1 MQEDQKLTET
11 LRARG
16 QRVTLPRLMVH
27 RFVTRAPQHVTA
39 DDVHEEL
46 PSLSFATIY
55 STLDLLEEL
64 GLVRRVSTL
73 EGVAVYDSR
82 TDAHDHAVCRVC
94 GRMFDL
100 DAGEAKAAAPRGF
113 RVEQATIQL
122 IGVCA
127 ECRGVA
133 KAMRGGSDPRTQ
145 G

>member
-1 MQEDQKLTET
+1 MKADQKLSEA

-27 RFVTRAPQHVTA
+27 RFVRRAPQHVTA

-55 STLDLLEEL
+55 STLELLEEL

-100 DAGEAKAAAPRGF
+100 EPSKVSPATAPSGF
-113 RVEQATIQL
+113 QVEQAQL
-122 IGVCA
+122 QLVGVCA
-127 ECRGVA
+127 DCRN
-133 KAMRGGSDPRTQ
+133 
-145 G
+145 